1 MKIDLK
7 GKSILVTGSSR
18 GIGEGI
24 AKHLAEAGAQIA
36 IHYNKNKAKAEQLAD
51 QFGNGSAAFGADLES
66 PQACERL
73 FNDVVSTFGKVDV
86 LVNNAGIFEY
96 TPVTDTD
103 WVEKWDRTMAVN
115 LRAVGI
121 LSRLAILHF
130 REQKKGGQLIHIS
143 SRAAF
148 RGDAPDFISYAAS
161 KAGVVALSKTI
172 ARGYGKEGV
181 VSFVIAPG
189 WIESDMTRK
198 YIDKHGEENI
208 IKELALNSITQPD
221 ELAPIVTL
229 LASGLADHATGTT
242 IHVNA
247 GSYVN

>member
-7 GKSILVTGSSR
+7 SRSILVTGSSR

-24 AKHLAEAGAQIA
+24 AKNLAKSGAQIA
-36 IHYNKNKAKAEQLAD
+36 VHYSKNKEKAAQLAS
-51 QFGNGSAAFGADLES
+51 QFGNGSAAFGADLEF
-66 PQACERL
+66 PAECEKL
-73 FNDVVSTFGKVDV
+73 FNDVVAAFGKIDV
-86 LVNNAGIFEY
+86 LVNNAGIFEFS
-96 TPVTDTD
+96 PLADPD
-103 WVEKWDRTMAVN
+103 WIEKWDRTMAIN

-130 REQKKGGQLIHIS
+130 QEQGKGGQLIHIS

-172 ARGYGKEGV
+172 ARGYGKDGI

-189 WIESDMTRK
+189 WIETDMTRK
-198 YIDKHGEENI
+198 YIDKHGAENI
-208 IKELALNSITQPD
+208 IKELALNNITQPG
-221 ELAPIVTL
+221 ELAPIVNL

-247 GSYVN
+247 GSYVY